1 MSLKF
6 SHQLPTPALFDSI
19 HQLAEVLGEKSGA
32 MPPFVET
39 DVKAVSK
46 GHGTAGRS
54 NRQQHIPNRMKP
66 ACSMNRMPAA
76 MPLNRIRSS
85 F

>member
-32 MPPFVET
+32 MPPFVESE
-39 DVKAVSK
+39 VKAVSK
-46 GHGTAGRS
+46 GDGTAGRS
-54 NRQQHIPNRMKP
+54 NSSAAYLIKQNE
-66 ACSMNRMPAA
+66 ASMFDEANASCHA
-76 MPLNRIRSS
+76 SK
-85 F
+85 